1 MEDDNFG
8 IYEIVP
14 NTPVH
19 LEFIKKYLPN
29 NSPPFSILSNH
40 LNLYNMANND
50 AHNTNLLIIEY
61 LDNRKYFFKNTAKQK
76 Y

>member
-29 NSPPFSILSNH
+29 NSPPFSILR
-40 LNLYNMANND
+40 
-50 AHNTNLLIIEY
+50 IILTY
-61 LDNRKYFFKNTAKQK
+61 ITLPIMMRTIQTY
-76 Y
+76 